1 MLASYGFG
9 VHQGSHPMGESKLK
23 RSRAKEMLLSCAGEQ
38 TAGGRVQVRWE
49 ADGAATP
56 MGQLAYFIEFLTLTG
71 LWSGW
76 QDGCPLSY
84 VSPNAPSKAE
94 VLGTWMLSILSGHR
108 RYSHVTTIRCD
119 GVNPGLLGMNKVIS
133 EDALRRA
140 LLAIPEE
147 AGVSWLDGHLSEST
161 APLLDVPWVL
171 DIDTTIKPLYGKQ
184 EGAVVSYNPKKPG
197 RPSHSYHTYLMAG
210 LRLVM
215 GVEVKA
221 GNEHSGRH
229 TLPGLLRLL
238 DALPAH
244 HKPKMVRGDCGFG
257 SDGIMRELEARAQ
270 PYLFKLRL
278 SKNVKRHIERLFRV
292 SGWTDAG
299 QGWEGIDSTLVLTG
313 WERARRVAVLRRPLQ
328 GEMLV
333 AQEDDGQQLLGF
345 IEADRKGGK
354 RITGYEYAVLVTNLD
369 HEILSLGQL
378 YRDRADAENTFDEL
392 KNQWG
397 WGGFTTQDRHRC
409 QLSARAVALIYNWW
423 SLFVRLA
430 NPEARLEAITSRP
443 WLMSSVGRRTE
454 HAGQTT
460 ITLTGQHAYFD
471 KARQVLTAIS
481 SQLQAW
487 LGEAAEQLKSRSVWM
502 RCCEHLKR
510 ALAAVGP
517 APPLR
522 LLTNHSNSVG

>member
-1 MLASYGFG
+1 
-9 VHQGSHPMGESKLK
+9 MGESKL
-23 RSRAKEMLLSCAGEQ
+23 RRLESDAMLMCCAGVQ

-49 ADGAATP
+49 SDSAATP

-76 QDGCPLSY
+76 QERCPLSY
-84 VSPNAPSKAE
+84 TSPNAPSKAD
-94 VLGTWMLSILSGHR
+94 VLGTWMLSVLSGQR

-140 LLAIPEE
+140 LAAIPEAE
-147 AGVSWLDGHLSEST
+147 GIRWLDTHLREST
-161 APLLDVPWVL
+161 APLLDVPWIL

-184 EGAVVSYNPKKPG
+184 EGAVVSYNPHKPG

-210 LRLVM
+210 LRLVL
-215 GVEVKA
+215 GIEVKA
-221 GNEHSGRH
+221 GNEHSGSH
-229 TLPGLLRLL
+229 SLPGLLRLL
-238 DALPAH
+238 DELPAARR
-244 HKPKMVRGDCGFG
+244 PKIVRGDCGFG
-257 SDGIMRELEARAQ
+257 SDAIIGELEARVQ

-278 SKNVKRHIERLFRV
+278 TKNVKRHIEHLFRL

-299 QGWEGIDSTLVLTG
+299 QGWEGMDSALALSG
-313 WERARRVAVLRRPLQ
+313 WASPRRVVVLRRPLQ
-328 GEMLV
+328 GELLV
-333 AQEDDGQQLLGF
+333 AQEDNGQQLLGF

-354 RITGYEYAVLVTNLD
+354 RITGYEYAVLVTNLA
-369 HEILSLGQL
+369 HEIVSLGQL

-397 WGGFTTQDRHRC
+397 WGGFTTHDLHRC

-430 NPEARLEAITSRP
+430 SPEARREAITSRP

-460 ITLTGQHAYFD
+460 ITLTGLHAHFG
-471 KARQVLTAIS
+471 KARALLTRIS
-481 SQLQAW
+481 GQLQAW
-487 LGEAAEQLKSRSVWM
+487 VSEAAEQLGRTSVWLL
-502 RCCEHLKR
+502 CCEHLKR
-510 ALAAVGP
+510 TLAAIGP
-517 APPLR
+517 PPIFR
-522 LLTNHSNSVG
+522 LLPNYANGVG

>member
-1 MLASYGFG
+1 
-9 VHQGSHPMGESKLK
+9 MGESKLK
-23 RSRAKEMLLSCAGEQ
+23 RFRSEEMLLSCAGVQ

-49 ADGAATP
+49 ADNAATP

-76 QDGCPLSY
+76 QDRCPLSY
-84 VSPNAPSKAE
+84 SSPNAPSKAD
-94 VLGTWMLSILSGHR
+94 VLGTWLLSILSGHR

-133 EDALRRA
+133 EDGLRRA
-140 LLAIPEE
+140 LSAMPEDE
-147 AGVSWLDGHLSEST
+147 GVRWLDGHLRDST
-161 APLLDVPWVL
+161 APLLDVPWIL

-221 GNEHSGRH
+221 GNEHSGNH
-229 TLPGLLRLL
+229 TLPGLLRML
-238 DALPAH
+238 DELPVH

-299 QGWEGIDSTLVLTG
+299 QGWEGIDSTLALTG
-313 WERARRVAVLRRPLQ
+313 WEDKRRVVLLRRPLQ

-333 AQEDDGQQLLGF
+333 AQEDNGQQLLGF

-378 YRDRADAENTFDEL
+378 YRDRADAENAFDEL

-397 WGGFTTQDRHRC
+397 WGGFTTHDLHRC

-471 KARQVLTAIS
+471 KARQVLTRLSGQIQTWAR
-481 SQLQAW
+481 
-487 LGEAAEQLKSRSVWM
+487 EAAEQLNSGSVWL
-502 RCCEHLKR
+502 RCCDHLKR
-510 ALAAVGP
+510 TLAAIGP
-517 APPLR
+517 PNTLR
-522 LLTNHSNSVG
+522 LLPDHANGVG

>member
-1 MLASYGFG
+1 
-9 VHQGSHPMGESKLK
+9 MGESKLK
-23 RSRAKEMLLSCAGEQ
+23 RSRTEEMLLSCTGVQ
-38 TAGGRVQVRWE
+38 TAGGRVQVRWD

-76 QDGCPLSY
+76 QDRCPLSY
-84 VSPNAPSKAE
+84 TSPNAPGKAD

-147 AGVSWLDGHLSEST
+147 AGVGWLDGHLREST
-161 APLLDVPWVL
+161 APLLDVPWIL

-221 GNEHSGRH
+221 GNEHSGNH
-229 TLPGLLRLL
+229 TLPGLLKLL
-238 DALPAH
+238 DELPAA

-299 QGWEGIDSTLVLTG
+299 QGWEGIDSALALTG
-313 WERARRVAVLRRPLQ
+313 WEATRRVVVLRRPLQ
-328 GEMLV
+328 GEMLL
-333 AQEDDGQQLLGF
+333 AQDDSGQQLLGF
-345 IEADRKGGK
+345 IEADRKAGK

-369 HEILSLGQL
+369 HEVLSLGQL

-397 WGGFTTQDRHRC
+397 WGGFTTHDLHRC
-409 QLSARAVALIYNWW
+409 QLSARGVALIYNWW

-430 NPEARLEAITSRP
+430 NPEARREAITSRP

-471 KARQVLTAIS
+471 KARQLLTHIS
-481 SQLQAW
+481 QQLQAW
-487 LGEAAEQLKSRSVWM
+487 RSEAAEQFDGPSVWL

-510 ALAAVGP
+510 IVAAIGP
-517 APPLR
+517 PKPHR
-522 LLTNHSNSVG
+522 LLAEHANGVG